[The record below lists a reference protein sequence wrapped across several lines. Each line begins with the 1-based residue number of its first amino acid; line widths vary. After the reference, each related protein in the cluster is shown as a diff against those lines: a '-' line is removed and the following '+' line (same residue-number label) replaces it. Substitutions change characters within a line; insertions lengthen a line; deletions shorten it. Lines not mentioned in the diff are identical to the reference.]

1 MSNPMT
7 NLAAGINEAKTA
19 EELDTKLEAARC
31 VRDMGLL
38 GESDLATLRELAA
51 IIREREG
58 WDAQ

>member
-1 MSNPMT
+1 MT